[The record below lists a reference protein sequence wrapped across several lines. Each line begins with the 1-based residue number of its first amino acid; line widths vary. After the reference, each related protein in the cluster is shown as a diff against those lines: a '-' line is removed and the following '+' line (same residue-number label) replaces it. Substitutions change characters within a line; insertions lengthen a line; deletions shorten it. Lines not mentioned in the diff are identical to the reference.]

1 MPDMSGEPYPN
12 YKPANGNGN
21 GHANGH
27 GNGNG
32 RANGGYGQAPG
43 AYGQPAAD
51 SPEVQQA
58 KLQAQQI
65 LAAAEREAA
74 QMIRGAEQYAGEVLA
89 NLEVEVAKALQ
100 IIQNGRHYMASR
112 RQPGPNGY

>member
-1 MPDMSGEPYPN
+1 
-12 YKPANGNGN
+12 
-21 GHANGH
+21 
-27 GNGNG
+27 
-32 RANGGYGQAPG
+32 
-43 AYGQPAAD
+43 
-51 SPEVQQA
+51 VQQA
-58 KLQAQQI
+58 KREAQQI